1 MVFALLAV
9 AGLSVLLF
17 ARNKSATTQPASSP
31 IQSTPDRLPPETGQE
46 APDQE
51 VSDIEATLASIC
63 VPEAERITDES
74 VTPQAGMPPMQYFEE
89 TLAGV
94 KDRLLVSTNAEHLHL
109 AALIERDPVARVE
122 HIERAVAQNSTDPF
136 LMWHAVRYCFEA
148 AARSNCPLS
157 EWEDKLLE
165 IDGQNSE
172 AWIRIATNRYL
183 EGNEQEAYRALQ
195 RAATAAVTRA
205 YWTETVE
212 MIERGLS
219 AGSDLAFPDRAG
231 MAFGVAATRLPDY
244 STYLDMCK
252 EQAATNVDWAYACLA
267 YGELVERQ
275 GKTEMGQAFAL
286 HYQGVALEALGED
299 EGLREVISRQ
309 DARKL
314 QRLDAFDRSN
324 DLTERLMVTNSTLF
338 AAYLANVRTHG
349 ELVAQARM
357 RNEVRQWLS
366 RRDNSTCVTR

>member
-1 MVFALLAV
+1 
-9 AGLSVLLF
+9 
-17 ARNKSATTQPASSP
+17 
-31 IQSTPDRLPPETGQE
+31 
-46 APDQE
+46 
-51 VSDIEATLASIC
+51 
-63 VPEAERITDES
+63 
-74 VTPQAGMPPMQYFEE
+74 
-89 TLAGV
+89 
-94 KDRLLVSTNAEHLHL
+94 
-109 AALIERDPVARVE
+109 
-122 HIERAVAQNSTDPF
+122 
-136 LMWHAVRYCFEA
+136 
-148 AARSNCPLS
+148 
-157 EWEDKLLE
+157 
-165 IDGQNSE
+165 
-172 AWIRIATNRYL
+172 
-183 EGNEQEAYRALQ
+183 
-195 RAATAAVTRA
+195 
-205 YWTETVE
+205 
-212 MIERGLS
+212 
-219 AGSDLAFPDRAG
+219 